1 MLETRAGEKGRHE
14 RRSERPDVAET
25 EKREAPLPPCFSQRV
40 RKSLMQ
46 MELRKYTF
54 SKSAQLLENKGLQKC
69 GFGSKSERVRKSL
82 KEKELD
88 NASKAVC

>member
-1 MLETRAGEKGRHE
+1 
-14 RRSERPDVAET
+14 
-25 EKREAPLPPCFSQRV
+25 
-40 RKSLMQ
+40 MQ